1 MKWFKKNNL
10 DEMQE
15 LQLLKLESR
24 GFWIGFFGLCL
35 AMAVQA
41 FLYGPENAGDTMA
54 GEFVVLLCMCFYL
67 LVGCLKKGIWDR
79 HLQST
84 PKANIIYSILAAAL
98 TALFNAILAYRNYKN
113 AAGALAVFVVYFL
126 GLSIGLSVTLCLCSA
141 LYHRRRKRLE
151 EENTDEENEDK
162 KDNNHKR

>member
-41 FLYGPENAGDTMA
+41 FLYGPENAGDMLA
-54 GEFVVLLCMCFYL
+54 GEFVVLLCMCLYTL
-67 LVGCLKKGIWDR
+67 AGCLKNGIWDR
-79 HLQST
+79 HLQAT
-84 PKANIIYSILAAAL
+84 PKVNILCSILAAAL
-98 TALFNAILAYRNYKN
+98 TALFNAILSYRNYHDT
-113 AAGALAVFVVYFL
+113 AGALAVFVVYFF
-126 GLSIGLSVTLCLCSA
+126 GLSIVLSATLCLCAA
-141 LYHRRRKRLE
+141 LYHRRRRRLE
-151 EENTDEENEDK
+151 EEDNDEEN
-162 KDNNHKR
+162 